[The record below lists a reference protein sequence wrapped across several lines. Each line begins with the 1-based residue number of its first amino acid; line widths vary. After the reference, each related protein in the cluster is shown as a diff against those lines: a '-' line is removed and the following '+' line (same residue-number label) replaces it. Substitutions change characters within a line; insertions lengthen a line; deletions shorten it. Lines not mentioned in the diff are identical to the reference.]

1 MGRVVLFKWNTIA
14 IPTHCPPPNLAL
26 HYHKF
31 ASMFFLSQRSNHV
44 TKALHLSCEIHN
56 CCFFEGICLLAL
68 FLFTLVFVFSSYK
81 VQQSSSLHWSSYSQ
95 GVKSPFHVGL
105 LVFNLHPFSLH

>member
-1 MGRVVLFKWNTIA
+1 VFEGLENPNSKKRACVVGRVVLFKWNTIS

-26 HYHKF
+26 HYPKF

-56 CCFFEGICLLAL
+56 CCFLM
-68 FLFTLVFVFSSYK
+68 VFAYWPFFSFHIGLCVFK
-81 VQQSSSLHWSSYSQ
+81 L
-95 GVKSPFHVGL
+95 
-105 LVFNLHPFSLH
+105 